1 MAKLEL
7 LSPAGDMER
16 LKMSV
21 LYGADAVY
29 LAGTSFGMRSFAGN
43 FTPEEL
49 PLAVKYAH
57 EHGVKVH
64 VTVNTMPR
72 NEEIAQLPAYLEQ
85 LQDAGVDALI
95 VADMGAFTL
104 AGKYAPKCQRHI
116 STQQSIANY
125 ECAKAWYDL
134 GAARVVLARELNL
147 EEIRTIRQNTP
158 KELEIETFGHGAM
171 CVSYSGRCLLSNYMT
186 GRDSNRGAC
195 AQPCRYQYAL
205 MEEKRPGEYFPV
217 YEDEKGTYILNS
229 RDMCM
234 IDHLDD
240 LIDAGVDCIKIEG
253 RAKSAYY
260 AAIVTGA
267 YRHCIDDIA
276 AGKPIDPVWRNEV
289 EHVSHRIYST
299 GFYYGQPGQYTENSR
314 YIREWQVTAIV
325 ESCDENGLALC
336 SLRNKF
342 SEGEELEVVGPDSRP
357 FAITAGNMTDIDGNP
372 LSEPR
377 TPQSKFYIPL
387 SKPVPPFTILRHS
400 VELSAK

>member
-1 MAKLEL
+1 MAV
-7 LSPAGDMER
+7 A
-16 LKMSV
+16 
-21 LYGADAVY
+21 YGADAVY
-29 LAGTSFGMRSFAGN
+29 LAGTDFGMRSFAGN
-43 FTPEEL
+43 FTPQEL
-49 PLAVKYAH
+49 PQAVAYAH
-57 EHGVKVH
+57 SHGVKVH

-72 NEEIAQLPAYLEQ
+72 NHEVASLPQYLEQ
-85 LQDAGVDALI
+85 LQDADVDALI
-95 VADMGAFTL
+95 VADLGAFTL

-125 ECAKAWYDL
+125 ECARAWYDL
-134 GAARVVLARELNL
+134 GAQRVVLARECSLG
-147 EEIRTIRQNTP
+147 EIRTIREKAP

-217 YEDEKGTYILNS
+217 FEDEKGTYILNS

-234 IDHLDD
+234 IDHLQD
-240 LIDAGVDCIKIEG
+240 LQDAGVDCIKIEG

-260 AAIVTGA
+260 AAVVTGA
-267 YRHCIDDIA
+267 YRHAIDDIA
-276 AGKPIDPVWRNEV
+276 AGKPIDPVWRDEV

-299 GFYYGQPGQYTENSR
+299 GFYYGFPGQYTENSR
-314 YIREWQVTAIV
+314 YIRQWQVCAIV

-342 SEGEELEVVGPDSRP
+342 KAGDQLEVVGPDTRP
-357 FAITAGNMTDIDGNP
+357 FAFHAPMMRDMEGGD
-372 LSEPR
+372 LEEPR
-377 TPQSKFYIPL
+377 TPQMQFTMQLPQA
-387 SKPVPPFTILRHS
+387 VPPLTIIRRS
-400 VELSAK
+400 VDLSPK